1 VRDARGF
8 TLLEVLVAFVIA
20 ALALGVMF
28 QVSGDALKASQRAA
42 RYQDALVRAR
52 SHLAMA
58 TNGGSLM
65 PGNWD
70 GDDGG
75 GYRWHIHVVPV
86 AGAAASAVAAAP
98 AAATPAPIPAGRPMP
113 PLVLYA
119 VSVWITWTE
128 SGHTRQ
134 VRLDTEQIGEAVGGG

>member
-1 VRDARGF
+1 MRHAGGF

-28 QVSGDALKASQRAA
+28 QVSGEALTASQRAA
-42 RYQDALVRAR
+42 RYQEAVVRAR
-52 SHLAMA
+52 SHLAMV

-75 GYRWHIHVVPV
+75 GYRWHIHIVPI
-86 AGAAASAVAAAP
+86 AGAAGVGAP
-98 AAATPAPIPAGRPMP
+98 APPVSPSAGVPSGRPV
-113 PLVLYA
+113 PLVVLYA
-119 VSVWITWTE
+119 VSVWVSWTE
-128 SGHTRQ
+128 GDRTRE
-134 VRLDTEQIGEAVGGG
+134 VRLDTEQIGQAAAGG